1 MRHLWT
7 TATSE
12 QTVTHDAG
20 EPEWLDLPV
29 QGYVFRGELPDER
42 PAVQALNPKWLLLTC
57 WQFELDD
64 VGKRLYADMFFKDPN
79 GNVLLASP
87 LDPPDD
93 EDYLSTNEYA
103 PEPFILPIELEE
115 IGYTIDG
122 VYTYRI
128 EWSGSSA
135 TRDIGEFSLYISH
148 KEE

>member
-64 VGKRLYADMFFKDPN
+64 VGKRLYADMFIKDPN

-103 PEPFILPIELEE
+103 PEPFIYP
-115 IGYTIDG
+115 
-122 VYTYRI
+122 
-128 EWSGSSA
+128 
-135 TRDIGEFSLYISH
+135 
-148 KEE
+148 